1 MKEKLTAFIT
11 NLRNDRRVLSFDEAS
26 TKQALVLRL
35 FSILGWDPF
44 DIEEVCPEYSVGGK
58 RVDYSLRV
66 SNANKVFVEVKRLN
80 EPLDIH
86 QEQLLGYSFQEGV
99 KQAILTNGLTW
110 WFYLPLNE
118 GSWEQRRYFTVD
130 LLQQEPEAISGH
142 LIDFL
147 SKENVASG
155 KAVQNSEA
163 LYKSH
168 HKKTVLD
175 STIPKA
181 WNKIIVESDDL
192 LLELISETTEKLSGF
207 RPDIESVEK
216 FLTTH
221 VSSFIIGQEVANARV
236 ELNNQKKSETI
247 KVPGSYSGNTLISF
261 TFLGKKYQA
270 KIWKDLLTTVA
281 EILYQTYKTDFYKVT
296 SMRGTKRNYFSK
308 TADDLRE
315 PRKVSN
321 SGLFVET
328 HWSANSIVRV
338 TLDLIALFGYT
349 DKDLKIDIQ

>member
-1 MKEKLTAFIT
+1 MKEKLIAFIN
-11 NLRNDRRVLSFDEAS
+11 NLRIDRRVVAFDEAA
-26 TKQALVLRL
+26 TKQALVLKL

-44 DIEEVCPEYSVGGK
+44 NVEEVYPEYTAGNK
-58 RVDYSLRV
+58 RVDYSLRI

-80 EPLDIH
+80 EQLELH

-118 GSWEQRRYFTVD
+118 GSWEQRRFFTID

-147 SKENVASG
+147 AKDNVASG
-155 KAVQNSEA
+155 RAVQNAESV
-163 LYKSH
+163 YKSH
-168 HKKTVLD
+168 HKKSVLE

-181 WNKIIVESDDL
+181 WNKIITESDDL
-192 LLELISETTEKLSGF
+192 LLELIGETTEKLSGF

-216 FLTTH
+216 FLTSH
-221 VSSFIIGQEVANARV
+221 ADSFLIQQESPNINIAPTVR
-236 ELNNQKKSETI
+236 KKSAQI
-247 KVPGSYSGNTLISF
+247 KNQSRYSGNTLVSF
-261 TFLGKKYQA
+261 TFLGKKYKA

-281 EILYQTYKTDFYKVT
+281 EILFQNYKTDFYKVT
-296 SMRGTKRNYFSK
+296 SMHGTKRTYFSR
-308 TADDLRE
+308 TPDDLRE
-315 PRKVSN
+315 PKKVSN

-338 TLDLIALFGYT
+338 TLDLIALFGYS
-349 DKDLKIDIQ
+349 DRDLIIEME